1 VAEALDPALPPQ
13 VDALAQKVLR
23 QACDRGL
30 TLATAESCTG
40 GLLAS
45 LLTDIPGISHAF
57 ERGFVTYTH
66 EAKAEMLG
74 VATRILDEDGA
85 VSEPAARAMAEGAI
99 AHSRADLAVS
109 ITGFTDGGPGEPGGL
124 VHLASARRGGRT
136 VHRKLELGDVG
147 RAKVRIAA
155 LEAALRM
162 LEAAM
167 AEAPA
172 SAAPD

>member
-23 QACDRGL
+23 AACDREL

-45 LLTDIPGISHAF
+45 LLTDIPGLSHAF

-74 VATRILDEDGA
+74 VPGRILDEDGA
-85 VSEPAARAMAEGAI
+85 VSEPAARAMAEGAV
-99 AHSRADLAVS
+99 AHSRADIAIS
-109 ITGFTDGGPGEPGGL
+109 ITGFTEGGPGQPAGL
-124 VHLASARRGGRT
+124 VHFASARRGGPT
-136 VHRKLELGDVG
+136 VHRKLELGDIG

-155 LEAALRM
+155 LETALRM
-162 LEAAM
+162 LEHQL
-167 AEAPA
+167 AETPV
-172 SAAPD
+172 SARSG